1 VAAVDVSP
9 YREVAVARILI
20 AEDEARIASF
30 LDKGLRANG
39 FATTVVDDGPMAAAA
54 ARDSDFDLLILDL
67 GLPGQHGLEVLAELR
82 RRGERLPVIILTA
95 RDEVETT
102 VAGFAGGADDYVTKP
117 FRFEELLARIRVRL
131 RTDAAPETTLLTVG
145 DVTLDLRT
153 RRASVA
159 GRTVELT
166 AREFSLAE
174 TFLRHP
180 DQVLSREQ
188 LLSHVWG
195 YDFDPESNVVDVYV
209 RYLRRKLG
217 GDVIETVRGAGYRL
231 ALRPVGDN
239 GTLPGP

>member
-1 VAAVDVSP
+1 M
-9 YREVAVARILI
+9 ARILI

-30 LDKGLRANG
+30 LEKGLRANG
-39 FATTVVDDGPMAAAA
+39 FVTTVIDDGRDAAGM
-54 ARDSDFDLLILDL
+54 ARDSDFDLLVLDL
-67 GLPGQHGLEVLAELR
+67 GLPSLHGLEVLREMR
-82 RRGERLPVIILTA
+82 ERGERMPVVILTA
-95 RDEVETT
+95 RDELDTT
-102 VAGFAGGADDYVTKP
+102 VAGFTGGADDYVTKP

-131 RTDAAPETTLLTVG
+131 RTDSSRETTLLAAG
-145 DVTLDLRT
+145 DITLDLRT

-166 AREFSLAE
+166 AREFALAE

-195 YDFDPESNVVDVYV
+195 YDFDPESNIVDVYV

-217 GDVIETVRGAGYRL
+217 DEAIETVRGMGYRL
-231 ALRPVGDN
+231 VVRRPDG
-239 GTLPGP
+239 GA